1 MRERNIVIFMLFAVL
16 TLTLGCTKHDRSE
29 EADRVTDELKGL
41 MFKNPEQALA
51 RVDSAEQAGVFSAS
65 DANLLRVNIYW
76 NIGQKRMAAF
86 YGEQA
91 LADSDVK
98 RKSPDE
104 TGRNAFFPN
113 LRHTFPPVRHR
124 SCWRFV
130 ILRQISEQY
139 GNIICHSSSLGR
151 RRHRGA
157 PGSGGRRRLS
167 AVAHLRQQCTP
178 EIVSRREHGNARQI
192 AEV

>member
-1 MRERNIVIFMLFAVL
+1 MRERNIVIFMLFTVL

-86 YGEQA
+86 YGEQGEKCIFSKFETYFSA
-91 LADSDVK
+91 SETSLLLAVCNFAANFGTIWK
-98 RKSPDE
+98 
-104 TGRNAFFPN
+104 
-113 LRHTFPPVRHR
+113 HH
-124 SCWRFV
+124 
-130 ILRQISEQY
+130 
-139 GNIICHSSSLGR
+139 
-151 RRHRGA
+151 
-157 PGSGGRRRLS
+157 LS
-167 AVAHLRQQCTP
+167 
-178 EIVSRREHGNARQI
+178 
-192 AEV
+192 